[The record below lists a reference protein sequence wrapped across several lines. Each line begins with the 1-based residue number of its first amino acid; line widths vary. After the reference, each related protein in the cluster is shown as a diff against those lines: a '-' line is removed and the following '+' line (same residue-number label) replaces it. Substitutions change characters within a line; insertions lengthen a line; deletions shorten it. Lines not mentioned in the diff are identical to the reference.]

1 MAPTDEARDFHKKY
15 NNIIK
20 EDYLS
25 FKEFRGHVDLLFIYL
40 VSSSKCKEYLHSSKE
55 HVVWTTC

>member
-20 EDYLS
+20 EDFLN
-25 FKEFRGHVDLLFIYL
+25 FKEFRGHVDFLFIYL

-55 HVVWTTC
+55 HVV